1 MEFLVAVI
9 FISLAVI
16 LLVRQTN
23 EREKPTISA
32 QLKKGRK
39 KSLPPEVLEKLE
51 KAKREVDD
59 YYEANPLTMGDI
71 DQTLEKYNGL
81 LLACAG
87 AHFEE
92 RGSEF
97 GRQWIEKHNKEIT
110 ELENEIITA
119 LENDKS
125 IKSIITPR
133 QHAISRI
140 YFSKLSKVE
149 LEEVKEMAGKY
160 LPQVFPEGKL

>member
-71 DQTLEKYNGL
+71 D
-81 LLACAG
+81 
-87 AHFEE
+87 
-92 RGSEF
+92 
-97 GRQWIEKHNKEIT
+97 
-110 ELENEIITA
+110 
-119 LENDKS
+119 
-125 IKSIITPR
+125 
-133 QHAISRI
+133 
-140 YFSKLSKVE
+140 KLWKNI
-149 LEEVKEMAGKY
+149 M
-160 LPQVFPEGKL
+160 VF